1 MTGIAGGER
10 DAGFLDGQS
19 SISKVRRTGWFP
31 TMTASGSSTD
41 LTVTSNK
48 TGMSAAFSVLT
59 TKTFDFVSLPAE
71 DPRDRTTSKDRT
83 SLDVGTAPPPTVD
96 TTPGP
101 TI

>member
-1 MTGIAGGER
+1 MPDSR
-10 DAGFLDGQS
+10 RSVLDLEGPAHWVVPDDDRVGVVDRLDRHQH
-19 SISKVRRTGWFP
+19 
-31 TMTASGSSTD
+31 
-41 LTVTSNK
+41 K

-83 SLDVGTAPPPTVD
+83 SLDAGTAPPPTVD

-101 TI
+101 TT

>member
-1 MTGIAGGER
+1 MVPDDDR
-10 DAGFLDGQS
+10 
-19 SISKVRRTGWFP
+19 V
-31 TMTASGSSTD
+31 GSSTD

-59 TKTFDFVSLPAE
+59 TKTFDFVSLPAK

-101 TI
+101 TT